1 MVLLVDLLIRKV
13 LLKLWH
19 VNHTS
24 PRAEIGIASED
35 QVWSTT
41 VEVMTMEEVT
51 GCPPKTPME
60 VTGCPPKSPMGPMVT
75 VEPRFIAESVGVG
88 AVVRATMVV
97 AIWGVR
103 ILITVGISVARA
115 NGVAVTG
122 ATAHASGHCPKQYQE
137 EETSRKT
144 SLETELEHHR
154 PDSDWPLSYLDHS
167 NPTYIPSL
175 TRSPPEDRHH
185 HLGWEAAAWMLGQ
198 SCPCTMLNPPP
209 NIDL

>member
-1 MVLLVDLLIRKV
+1 
-13 LLKLWH
+13 
-19 VNHTS
+19 
-24 PRAEIGIASED
+24 
-35 QVWSTT
+35 
-41 VEVMTMEEVT
+41 MEEVT